1 MKKEFILFIIASII
15 ALVSCESNKKQCYQF
30 TTKVAGQTVT
40 TYDNCTKAVAEETV
54 KQLKAKGATSAYY
67 KVAEASKCEN
77 KTTTTPST
85 TTTTNPPTTTTT
97 TTTTSNN
104 TCYKVSYYMK
114 NTGWHEKICDSYSS
128 AQSYANVVKK
138 SSTYVNISRC
148 DCK

>member
-1 MKKEFILFIIASII
+1 MKKTFILIVVAMLTI
-15 ALVSCESNKKQCYQF
+15 LTSCEINKKQCYQF

-40 TYDNCTKAVAEETV
+40 TYENCTKAVAEETI
-54 KQLKAKGATSAYY
+54 KQLKANGASSATY
-67 KVAEASKCEN
+67 KVVDSSKCN
-77 KTTTTPST
+77 GTSTNTTTPST
-85 TTTTNPPTTTTT
+85 TTTPQTTPTTTK
-97 TTTTSNN
+97 TSSNV
-104 TCYKVSYYMK
+104 CYKVSYYMR